1 MGQKVNP
8 NIFRLGVLHTWKSR
22 WFAED
27 KKNYS
32 KLLLED
38 IKLREILMER
48 LKPAGISQ
56 VIIER
61 SIKKIDVT
69 LYVARPGVA
78 IGRGGEELNKI
89 KKIIEGFFKKSKES
103 LKIEVKIEP
112 VKEPNL
118 EPLLVAQNI
127 AEQLVRRI
135 RHKRVVNQAIERV
148 MGAKAK
154 GVKIVLS
161 GRIAG
166 AEIGRTEKYTQGTI
180 PLSTIREDVCFAKYP
195 ALTKSGYVGVKVWI
209 CK

>member
-22 WFAED
+22 WFAD

-38 IKLREILMER
+38 IKLRKILMER
-48 LKPAGISQ
+48 LRPAGISQ

-89 KKIIEGFFKKSKES
+89 KKIIEGFFKKRKES

-127 AEQLVRRI
+127 GEQLVRRI
-135 RHKRVVNQAIERV
+135 PHKRVVNQAMERV
-148 MGAKAK
+148 MSAKAK

-166 AEIGRTEKYTQGTI
+166 AEIGRTEKYTRGTI
-180 PLSTIREDVCFAKYP
+180 PLSTIREDVCFAKHP

>member
-22 WFAED
+22 WFAD

-38 IKLREILMER
+38 IELRKILMER

-89 KKIIEGFFKKSKES
+89 KKIIEGFFKKRKES

-127 AEQLVRRI
+127 GEQLVRRI
-135 RHKRVVNQAIERV
+135 PHKRVVNQAMERV
-148 MGAKAK
+148 MSAKAK

-166 AEIGRTEKYTQGTI
+166 AEIGRTEKYTRGTI
-180 PLSTIREDVCFAKYP
+180 PLSTIREDVVFAKYP